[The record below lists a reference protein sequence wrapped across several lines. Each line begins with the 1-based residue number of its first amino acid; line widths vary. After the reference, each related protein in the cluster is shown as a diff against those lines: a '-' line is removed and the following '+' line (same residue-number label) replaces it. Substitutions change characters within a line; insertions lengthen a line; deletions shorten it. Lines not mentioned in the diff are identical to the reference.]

1 MFKKHPKAHH
11 PQPSKQEL
19 RRSQLLFCLFLT
31 GFLLIGGVY
40 VWEHLAPAQTS
51 SKASDQAVTIA
62 GEHPADDSDLS
73 GAASESGSSAAPS
86 KSLSSGTQAPVNAK
100 AAQALA
106 TQFISEYFAYDR
118 TNPYQHLADVQ
129 SITDAG
135 FYKELSESQTN
146 DTHVPSYGFRKI
158 SKVAV
163 QTVSE
168 NDAVESVKASM
179 NVQTFD
185 SKNKPT
191 GSQTET
197 VSVDLKQENGAL
209 RVAYFASSLEE

>member
-1 MFKKHPKAHH
+1 MFNKHPKANH

-19 RRSQLLFCLFLT
+19 RRSQLLFCLLLA

-40 VWEHLAPAQTS
+40 VWEHLAPAQKS
-51 SKASDQAVTIA
+51 SKASDQSVTIA
-62 GEHPADDSDLS
+62 GERPADDSSLS
-73 GAASESGSSAAPS
+73 GIASESSTASSESSSSAAHV
-86 KSLSSGTQAPVNAK
+86 PVDAK
-100 AAQALA
+100 AAKALA

-168 NDAVESVKASM
+168 NDAVETVKASI

-185 SKNKPT
+185 SENKST
-191 GSQTET
+191 GSRTET

-209 RVAYFASSLEE
+209 KVAYFASSLEE

>member
-1 MFKKHPKAHH
+1 MFKRRLKVNH

-19 RRSQLLFCLFLT
+19 RRSQLLFCLLLA

-51 SKASDQAVTIA
+51 SKASDQSVTIA
-62 GEHPADDSDLS
+62 GERPADDSSLS
-73 GAASESGSSAAPS
+73 GAASESSAASSKSSSSAAYV
-86 KSLSSGTQAPVNAK
+86 PVDAK
-100 AAQALA
+100 AVKARA

-158 SKVAV
+158 SKVVV

-191 GSQTET
+191 GSRTET

-209 RVAYFASSLEE
+209 KVAYFASSLEE